1 MANIQNRN
9 DLLKKMICD
18 MIQDTNDSRFLRQ
31 VYSLLFREQ
40 NRTGKLQQELHAMVE
55 ELEGEDLRLLY
66 ITALALRKQ

>member
-1 MANIQNRN
+1 MPNNQNKI

-18 MIQDTNDSRFLRQ
+18 MIQDNNDSRFLRQ

-55 ELEGEDLRLLY
+55 ELNGEDLRLLY
-66 ITALALRKQ
+66 ITALELRKR

>member
-18 MIQDTNDSRFLRQ
+18 MIQDNNDSRFLRQ

-55 ELEGEDLRLLY
+55 ELNGEDLRLLY
-66 ITALALRKQ
+66 ITALELRKR

>member
-1 MANIQNRN
+1 MANNQNKN

-18 MIQDTNDSRFLRQ
+18 MIQDTNDNRFLRQ

-55 ELEGEDLRLLY
+55 EMNAENLRLLY
-66 ITALALRKQ
+66 ITAIELRKN